1 MHRWGGIHRE
11 LLGVLVAF
19 LGVVVRCWR
28 DKRGLGEWVCGDG
41 GLSFG
46 FLWGEGRGEGKGGCG
61 RFLLTYWRIG
71 TLVMLAMVYMCCTWE
86 YVIESVVRN
95 MYI

>member
-46 FLWGEGRGEGKGGCG
+46 FLWGGGGGGEGRREGGVWK
-61 RFLLTYWRIG
+61 I
-71 TLVMLAMVYMCCTWE
+71 LA
-86 YVIESVVRN
+86 
-95 MYI
+95 

>member
-46 FLWGEGRGEGKGGCG
+46 FLWGGGGGGGGGVGGGFLGGRGRREGGGEGRREGGGVEDSCLIIGGLG
-61 RFLLTYWRIG
+61 RL
-71 TLVMLAMVYMCCTWE
+71 
-86 YVIESVVRN
+86 
-95 MYI
+95 

>member
-46 FLWGEGRGEGKGGCG
+46 FLWGGGGCEVDFWGVGGGGRGEGRGEGKGGG
-61 RFLLTYWRIG
+61 WKI
-71 TLVMLAMVYMCCTWE
+71 LA
-86 YVIESVVRN
+86 
-95 MYI
+95 

>member
-46 FLWGEGRGEGKGGCG
+46 FLWGGGR
-61 RFLLTYWRIG
+61 L
-71 TLVMLAMVYMCCTWE
+71 
-86 YVIESVVRN
+86 
-95 MYI
+95 